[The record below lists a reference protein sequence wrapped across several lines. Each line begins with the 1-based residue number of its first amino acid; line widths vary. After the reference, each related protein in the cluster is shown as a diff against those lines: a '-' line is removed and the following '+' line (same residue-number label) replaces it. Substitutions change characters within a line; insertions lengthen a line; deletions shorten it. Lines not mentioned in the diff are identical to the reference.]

1 MSENALRREE
11 AEAKRK
17 DQVKNNG
24 RTKYK
29 GKDTKELSSKA
40 PDGFKDNPRWKKTT
54 KEKIK
59 PAPKSQEKMKSPKQG
74 ILKFGRKEANHTLN
88 SNSEIRGK
96 KKSKAKMAQDV
107 PRQVRFH
114 HVPPTPPVSGVSRGS
129 SRDAKRNRI
138 GGAITSAGMYT
149 LFSSFSQVA
158 LPLVFL
164 VFLFVFLF
172 FSGEIK
178 LMGFV
183 EESLRFPI
191 PSVLIS
197 DIANQCTFRHPPS
210 VIVILRQMLM
220 KNSVFPFPF

>member
-88 SNSEIRGK
+88 SNSEITGK

-129 SRDAKRNRI
+129 RDAKRNKI
-138 GGAITSAGMYT
+138 GSVITSAGMYT

-158 LPLVFL
+158 LPLPASRF
-164 VFLFVFLF
+164 FGFFICLFVF
-172 FSGEIK
+172 SGKIK
-178 LMGFV
+178 LMSFV
-183 EESLRFPI
+183 AESLRFPI

-197 DIANQCTFRHPPS
+197 DIANQCTFPHHLS
-210 VIVILRQMLM
+210 
-220 KNSVFPFPF
+220 